1 MWVAATRSQFY
12 KGMFPSAVFP
22 LEVLE
27 MLWSDC
33 VFCVQGGLCTAGQA
47 GASHSGVFWASGL
60 AGGEGVYEENVQ
72 V

>member
-1 MWVAATRSQFY
+1 
-12 KGMFPSAVFP
+12 MFPSAVFP

-27 MLWSDC
+27 TLWLDC
-33 VFCVQGGLCTAGQA
+33 VFCVQGGLYTAGQA

-60 AGGEGVYEENVQ
+60 AGGEGVSEENVQ